1 MIMLKR
7 SESSKKVYNRE
18 RRHQRVRE
26 KVFGTSERP
35 RLSVFRSNYNI
46 YAQLIDDDKGVTLVS
61 VSTLGK
67 ELKELRG
74 KKSIEAAKR
83 VGKLIAAK
91 ALEKG
96 IKAVVFDRGG
106 FKYHGRIKAL
116 AEAAREEGLEF

>member
-7 SESSKKVYNRE
+7 SKSSEKVYNRK
-18 RRHQRVRE
+18 RRHQRIR
-26 KVFGTSERP
+26 KRVFGTLERP

-46 YAQLIDDDKGVTLVS
+46 YVQIIDDNKGVTLVS
-61 VSTLGK
+61 ASTLDR
-67 ELKELRG
+67 ELKDLRG
-74 KKSIEAAKR
+74 KKSVEAAKK

-91 ALEKG
+91 ALKKG